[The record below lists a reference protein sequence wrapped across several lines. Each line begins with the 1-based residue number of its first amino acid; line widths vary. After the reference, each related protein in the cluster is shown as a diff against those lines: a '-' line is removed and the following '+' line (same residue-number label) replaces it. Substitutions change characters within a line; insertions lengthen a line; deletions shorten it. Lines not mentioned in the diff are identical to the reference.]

1 MTEIATTQPTDE
13 TSTHPDDIL
22 LTLIVALLAPLFL
35 TAGDGNIAFA
45 RLAALQTI
53 GAYRARSQ
61 ADLITIAQ
69 IVACGLAAL
78 GSLGLSMGDQLSV
91 SMVLRL
97 RGNAVALNRAADWN
111 RKALAASR
119 TAAPAPEPA
128 APPQPDLAYEA
139 TVQANVAAA
148 RQLTAAARADLG
160 KPAPATPTPS
170 QSPSATAHREWQIM
184 LANAMTEVA
193 VEFSAEAASLPP
205 EQRDLAARRADALST
220 AATDVILG
228 NIPPPPRPG
237 DLAAFIPPDPPRP

>member
-45 RLAALQTI
+45 RLAAIQTI

-148 RQLTAAARADLG
+148 RQLTAAARADLC

-205 EQRDLAARRADALST
+205 EQRDLAARRADALSS

-237 DLAAFIPPDPPRP
+237 DLAACIPPDPPRP